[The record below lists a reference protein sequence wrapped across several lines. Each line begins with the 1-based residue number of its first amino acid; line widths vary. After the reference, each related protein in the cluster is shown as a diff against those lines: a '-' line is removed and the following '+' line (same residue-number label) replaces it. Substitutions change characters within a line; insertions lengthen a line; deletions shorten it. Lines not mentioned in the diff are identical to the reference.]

1 MHGDQHPPLFY
12 KRLFRW
18 FCKDEFFDELQGD
31 LEEEFFFNL
40 ETLSPKQAG
49 AIYKKEVLKMIRPS
63 VLKRFKL
70 YNNSIFYDM
79 FKINAKLALRN
90 LVKNKLYTA
99 INIGGLA
106 VSIAVCGILLL
117 YVNSETNYD
126 NYHPNGERTYRMVL
140 DRFYP
145 DHTSYYAITP
155 FSIAEQAAMDFPEI
169 EDFTRIFPAGFGVNV
184 TYNNETF
191 LENNIIA
198 SEPNFFEF
206 FGIKLID
213 GNKDN
218 IFDVPNSIILTE
230 DMATKYFGQENPLG
244 KVLETGV
251 GDKVVSGIVENTPKN
266 THFKF
271 DFLLNMSDLPFFQQ
285 ANFVNFSVH
294 NYFRLQE
301 GVAPETINE
310 KLKQVVEKYAAGQ
323 IEREQRISFEE
334 YRASGNGYR
343 YYLQPVS
350 DIHLK
355 SHLEAEFEPN
365 GNITYVYIFLS
376 IAIFIVALAAVNFI
390 NLATARSTE
399 RAKEVGI
406 RKVLGSEK
414 KQLISQFIIESVMV
428 SVVSMILG
436 LLMIYLILP
445 PFNNYLDKQ
454 IDLMS
459 FATPL
464 NIGLIVI
471 FSFALGLIA
480 GIYPA
485 FVLSSFKPV
494 VVLKG
499 KLIKSQQGYWIR
511 NGLVIFQ
518 FFISIVLICSTLIV
532 GQQMKY
538 LQNRNLG
545 FDRSNLVTIA
555 RAFAVPDMMTFKN
568 ELSAIPGVSSVGIT
582 SAMPG
587 TGFYYGASF
596 RPQGSNESIALNCAV
611 FDEDFIKTMG
621 IEMAAG
627 RSFSLEFQDTLSL
640 ILNESGARAL
650 GIQDDPIGQRIINVQ
665 GVNNPEDM
673 TYEVV
678 GIIKDYNYKSL
689 HTEIT
694 PMAIFSTKSA
704 QGGNVGTM
712 ALKVN
717 PSQASSIVAR
727 TEEVFKQ
734 MAPNE
739 TFIYNYLDEEL
750 NSLYETEK
758 RSGDMFLVFSGI
770 AIWIACIGLFGLATF
785 IIGNR
790 IKEIGVRK
798 VLGAS
803 SQLVVWLLL
812 KDFNKLIAIS
822 LLLAIPA
829 AVWVMGQ
836 WLGSFA
842 YRIEMLDTWVSF
854 VIGGVL
860 ALVVAWLTVSYHSIR
875 AAVANPVKNLRTE

>member
-1 MHGDQHPPLFY
+1 MPGKQHPPHFY

-18 FCKDEFFDELQGD
+18 FCRDEFFDELQGD
-31 LEEEFFFNL
+31 LEEEFYFNL
-40 ETLSPKQAG
+40 EKLSPKQAG
-49 AIYKKEVLKMIRPS
+49 AIYKAEVLKMIRPS
-63 VLKRFKL
+63 VLKKFKL

-79 FKINAKLALRN
+79 FRINAKLALRN

-117 YVNSETNYD
+117 YVNSETSYD
-126 NYHPNGERTYRMVL
+126 NYHPNGERTYRMAL

-206 FGIKLID
+206 FGIKVLD
-213 GNKDN
+213 GNVEH

-230 DMATKYFGQENPLG
+230 DMATKYFGQESPLG
-244 KVLETGV
+244 KILETGL

-271 DFLLNMSDLPFFQQ
+271 DFLLNLDDLPFFQQ

-301 GVAPETINE
+301 GVAPESINE
-310 KLKQVVEKYAAGQ
+310 KLKEIVEKYAAGQ
-323 IEREQRISFEE
+323 IERDQRISFEE
-334 YRASGNGYR
+334 YKASGNGYR

-365 GNITYVYIFLS
+365 GNITYIYIFLS

-414 KQLISQFIIESVMV
+414 KQLVSQFIIESVMV
-428 SVVSMILG
+428 SVVSIVLG
-436 LLMIYLILP
+436 LLIVYLILP

-459 FATPL
+459 FTTPL

-545 FDRSNLVTIA
+545 FDRSNLVTIE
-555 RAFAVPDMMTFKN
+555 RAFAVQDMMTFKN

-587 TGFYYGASF
+587 NGFYYGASF

-611 FDEDFIKTMG
+611 FDEDYIKTMG
-621 IEMAAG
+621 IEMASG

-650 GIQDDPIGQRIINVQ
+650 GIQDDPIGKRVINVQ
-665 GVNNPEDM
+665 GANNPQDI

-694 PMAIFSTKSA
+694 PMAIFSTEGA
-704 QGGNVGTM
+704 QGGNAGLM

-727 TEEVFKQ
+727 AEEEFKQ

-739 TFIYNYLDEEL
+739 TFIYNYLNEEL
-750 NSLYETEK
+750 NTLYETEK

-854 VIGGVL
+854 VIGGAL